1 MTAGKHFLKTRLLD
15 RGDAGRGM
23 MSQEVHIHNIAE
35 RASAPEIADLLQR
48 FARSAEGAGGA
59 PFEALGAELMPLYGA
74 DLIVVRPT
82 GDGDYLYCSCG
93 ESVTRNIGRDL
104 TGGHASSMSPQIA
117 RFTIDCYDK
126 ALASGQP
133 IRTVHRSIKTARV
146 NLWERLILPCSAAD
160 GGRILIVFTKPLQ
173 FVEELLKTVLDTSPA
188 GIVALRAIR
197 DDDGNIV
204 RTVIVTANRRAAAIA
219 GGSAGGLLDAEART
233 ALPFL
238 ADDMVWRRCLYV
250 IELRRDDIF
259 ETCFS
264 VDGRELWLQIALAPL
279 GDGLVMT
286 LTDISELM
294 IANLTLQSRAATLA
308 LEIGRER
315 ATRRALSQELGVREE
330 RERELRRLAE
340 TDPLTA
346 LLNRR
351 SLTDK
356 ATAEIET
363 AAADGSELSLFII
376 DLDHFKQVND
386 GYGHA
391 AGDAVIRA
399 FADLLLSH
407 MRAGHWV
414 GRMGGEEFVVIL
426 PRTGAAEARR
436 IGERFQA
443 LLRATHLP
451 VSETLDLQVTA
462 SIGVATRRPAEGLSA
477 LIARADEELYRAKSD
492 GRDCIRGAAASISAA
507 A

>member
-1 MTAGKHFLKTRLLD
+1 MY
-15 RGDAGRGM
+15 
-23 MSQEVHIHNIAE
+23 QEVHTQNIAE
-35 RASAPEIADLLQR
+35 RAYAAEIADLLER
-48 FARSAEGAGGA
+48 FARSAQGVGGV
-59 PFEALGAELMPLYGA
+59 PHDDFSAELAPLYGD
-74 DLIVVRPT
+74 DLMILQPT
-82 GDGDYLYCSCG
+82 GDGDYRYCSCG
-93 ESVTRNIGRDL
+93 RGIARNVGRDL
-104 TGGHASSMSPQIA
+104 TGGLVSSMSPQVA
-117 RFTIDCYDK
+117 RFTIDSYDR
-126 ALASGQP
+126 ALASDQP

-146 NLWERLILPCSAAD
+146 NLWERLILPSTAAN
-160 GGRILIVFTKPLQ
+160 GERFLIVFSKPLQ
-173 FVEELLKTVLDTSPA
+173 FAEELLMTVLDTSPA

-197 DDDGNIV
+197 DDDGNIA
-204 RTVIVTANRRAAAIA
+204 RTVVVTANRRAAAIA
-219 GGSAGGLLDAEART
+219 GDPAGGLLDAEARS

-238 ADDMVWRRCLYV
+238 ADETVWRRCLYV
-250 IELRRDDIF
+250 MELRRNDMF
-259 ETCFS
+259 ETCFA
-264 VDGRELWLQIALAPL
+264 VEGRELWLQIALAPL

-351 SLTDK
+351 SLTEK
-356 ATAEIET
+356 ATAEIE
-363 AAADGSELSLFII
+363 AAESDGSALSLFII

-386 GYGHA
+386 SHGHA

-414 GRMGGEEFVVIL
+414 ARMGGEEFAVVL

-436 IGERFQA
+436 IAERFQA

-462 SIGVATRRPAEGLSA
+462 SIGVATRLAGETFPGFVE
-477 LIARADEELYRAKSD
+477 RADRELYRAKTD
-492 GRDCIRGAAASISAA
+492 GRDCIRCAQATVSAA